1 MNTIHH
7 ATTAKATKLGV
18 VMTQDEAT
26 GVVLAHWAEKNKRA
40 YSIAGQAPGVL
51 EDMRTWQM
59 LVREYS
65 HLKVGQ
71 PYVKDGN
78 YVWEIEL
85 RGKVIGEGA
94 RLNDAFED
102 ALDAI
107 SKPAKSAKPLADRID
122 DGEATDTELAE
133 VAEEKA
139 AEGDDEEEADEGKS
153 VVKKRYKSAYRP
165 FRSTCGDELAQLVTK
180 HLQVKTEDGVRMDR
194 AKLVRFAKAN
204 GVWEDGYKHLN
215 NGLARMAV
223 LNRIRA
229 KVRRES
235 YEIAWN

>member
-1 MNTIHH
+1 MTIHH
-7 ATTAKATKLGV
+7 ATLAKAAKLGV
-18 VMTQDEAT
+18 VMTQDAAT

-133 VAEEKA
+133 VAEEEEA
-139 AEGDDEEEADEGKS
+139 AEDDEGKS
-153 VVKKRYKSAYRP
+153 VVKRKYKQAYRP
-165 FRSTCGDELAQLVTK
+165 FKMTCGDEISQLITAHVR
-180 HLQVKTEDGVRMDR
+180 VKTEDGWRVDR
-194 AKLVRFAKAN
+194 KKLVRFAKAN
-204 GVWEDGYKHLN
+204 GVWDTAYDLLN
-215 NGLARMAV
+215 VGMARMNV
-223 LNRIRA
+223 GNKIRGLLNKNPDYAI
-229 KVRRES
+229 V
-235 YEIAWN
+235 WN